1 MITNRERQF
10 IEHWLEQKS
19 GPKWKYYLLFT
30 LAWTMVA
37 FLVIFFLAK
46 LFTNAWETG
55 GAWLVYLMLSISL
68 VIGFFSTHLTYT
80 RSETRYKH
88 ILDREK
94 SQQ

>member
-19 GPKWKYYLLFT
+19 GPKWKYYLQFT

-55 GAWLVYLMLSISL
+55 GTWLVYLMLGISL
-68 VIGFFSTHLTYT
+68 VTGFFATHLTYT
-80 RSETRYKH
+80 RSEAQYKH
-88 ILDREK
+88 ILEK
-94 SQQ
+94 EKDEK

>member
-19 GPKWKYYLLFT
+19 GPRWKYYLQFT
-30 LAWTMVA
+30 LAWTIVA

-55 GAWLVYLMLSISL
+55 GVLLVYLLLGISI
-68 VIGFFSTHLTYT
+68 VIGFFSTHFTYT
-80 RSETRYKH
+80 RSEAQYQN
-88 ILDREK
+88 ILKREK
-94 SQQ
+94 NNL

>member
-1 MITNRERQF
+1 MITNKERQF

-19 GPKWKYYLLFT
+19 GAKWKYYLQFS

-55 GAWLVYLMLSISL
+55 GGWLIYLMLVISL
-68 VIGFFSTHLTYT
+68 IIGFFSTHLTYT
-80 RSETRYKH
+80 TSEKRYH
-88 ILDREK
+88 SILQREK
-94 SQQ
+94 NNS